1 MGQGNIHSL
10 LKEKNTPFCL
20 TLFWK
25 TKIERFSNFQ
35 PYFKDYSSSMG
46 ESDDA
51 DEIGNKEKTEERH
64 RRGKENLLIS
74 AVTISVNVFKWNQLL
89 FNQCYIIIIL
99 RIGNTTHDY
108 CLIDFDSW
116 WKRMKLSISSR
127 SRCI

>member
-1 MGQGNIHSL
+1 
-10 LKEKNTPFCL
+10 
-20 TLFWK
+20 
-25 TKIERFSNFQ
+25 
-35 PYFKDYSSSMG
+35 MG

-116 WKRMKLSISSR
+116 
-127 SRCI
+127 